1 MEPLKMKI
9 IEDLSKKTVN
19 SSGHNPCVITC
30 RFPFP
35 NQKPT
40 LSFDMGVN
48 SVWVYHN
55 LR

>member
-1 MEPLKMKI
+1 MEPLKEKLIQELSMDS
-9 IEDLSKKTVN
+9 IEATGL
-19 SSGHNPCVITC
+19 GPCVITC

-40 LSFDMGVN
+40 YSFEMGAN
-48 SVWVYHN
+48 SVWVYHH